1 MLLPRPHRFSFPRA
15 IMLLG
20 GSLLL
25 PAMAAYGAEPPKA
38 ATAEVT
44 EKAAKTA
51 VMEEEVIVTGRRD
64 GEPDFQ
70 ERQEFH
76 DQEYRRLKEIYE
88 PDPPITP
95 RMERLTRMPEAV
107 STTVQGKPTLTEK
120 YW

>member
-1 MLLPRPHRFSFPRA
+1 MMLPLRSRRPVFTPFA
-15 IMLLG
+15 
-20 GSLLL
+20 LLL
-25 PAMAAYGAEPPKA
+25 ASGLLSPCMAAQSAEPPK
-38 ATAEVT
+38 
-44 EKAAKTA
+44 KAKTE

-70 ERQEFH
+70 ERQEYH
-76 DQEYRRLKEIYE
+76 DKEYRRLKEVYD
-88 PDPPITP
+88 PDPPIPP